1 MPAKNHTT
9 QNIEFVLEMLMVKF
23 NHLLGATQALEKKAG
38 LLTAFI
44 PAILTSSL
52 VLSKNLIGYN
62 LYTFGLFLL
71 LGALVTLCI
80 IHYPTKWSY
89 PPNEDI
95 LYSNESLNADLTDL
109 KNQMAADIKRAFTDN
124 LKTHQWKAGLYEF
137 AVFLVTGGL
146 IISALALFYYNW
158 K

>member
-1 MPAKNHTT
+1 MATKNHTT
-9 QNIEFVLEMLMVKF
+9 QNIDFVLEMLLIKF

-38 LLTAFI
+38 LLAAFI

-52 VLSKNLIGYN
+52 VLSKDLIGCN
-62 LYTFGLFLL
+62 LYTLGLFLL
-71 LGALVTLCI
+71 LGALVTLCA

-89 PPNEDI
+89 PPNEDT

-124 LKTHQWKAGLYEF
+124 LKKHQWKAGLYEF